1 MSNFFRFLHYGSLSV
16 FLLDTDM
23 PNTLEY
29 ENFCTV
35 GVFRVIESL
44 LVVKLLFNTCSES

>member
-1 MSNFFRFLHYGSLSV
+1 MSKIFLHYGSVPVLSM
-16 FLLDTDM
+16 DM
-23 PNTLEY
+23 PDTLEY

-44 LVVKLLFNTCSES
+44 LEVKLLFNTCSES